1 MTQKY
6 ITNIHPK
13 LKKYQIKPTLLQI
26 FSPKQTFFYCLLQ
39 PSLYLST
46 TKWQTNRFDYQQ
58 IKTQTKF
65 FDEEEHWLI
74 SKRLNRIN
82 NWESHTSSQTD
93 FVWLLFFCVKTC
105 QKRRVFWK
113 NILTKA
119 FWGYYICGNN
129 KSDKTATLSEKLCN
143 NFGVLLTKILFVWL
157 TI

>member
-65 FDEEEHWLI
+65 FVEEE
-74 SKRLNRIN
+74 
-82 NWESHTSSQTD
+82 
-93 FVWLLFFCVKTC
+93 
-105 QKRRVFWK
+105 
-113 NILTKA
+113 
-119 FWGYYICGNN
+119 Y
-129 KSDKTATLSEKLCN
+129 
-143 NFGVLLTKILFVWL
+143 
-157 TI
+157 